1 MKKRLLLTACITAA
15 AGTFALAPAF
25 APARANEPY
34 FPRGKGSFDRA
45 DANKDG
51 KIELPE
57 FASLTDRR
65 MARIDGNGDKT
76 VTVAEIDAKLQ
87 EALKRR
93 RDRIMALLD
102 ANGDGAITESELDNV
117 LEAMFNGADQDKDGG
132 LTMPEIKDFKRG
144 QWRKAYLQAAGN

>member
-1 MKKRLLLTACITAA
+1 
-15 AGTFALAPAF
+15 
-25 APARANEPY
+25 
-34 FPRGKGSFDRA
+34 
-45 DANKDG
+45 
-51 KIELPE
+51 
-57 FASLTDRR
+57 

-132 LTMPEIKDFKRG
+132 LTMPEINDFKRG